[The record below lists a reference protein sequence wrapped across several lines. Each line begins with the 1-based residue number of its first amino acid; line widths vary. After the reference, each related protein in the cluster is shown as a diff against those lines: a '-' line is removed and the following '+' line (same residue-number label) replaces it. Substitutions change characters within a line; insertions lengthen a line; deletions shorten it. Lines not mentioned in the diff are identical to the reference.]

1 MNTKLAQ
8 IFGNVQPPP
17 GVNKYVGPTQF
28 ISNIVKLLIVGA
40 GIYALFNLVTAGYA
54 FTKLKSAYIPAPTI
68 KSFTMLLINWVG
80 PTYLLTPG
88 GGCTFPN
95 ICASLVFM

>member
-1 MNTKLAQ
+1 MSLPKIAARTIELAATRSPSRVCQILAQ
-8 IFGNVQPPP
+8 ASAIFLGSPPAEINAYP
-17 GVNKYVGPTQF
+17 AV
-28 ISNIVKLLIVGA
+28 
-40 GIYALFNLVTAGYA
+40 
-54 FTKLKSAYIPAPTI
+54 TKLKSAYIPAPTI